1 MRQTKQKQLVD
12 VDVEII
18 DGNQLIGSV
27 IEEQDPQVEQCVNT
41 INDLPDSTDIQRIMK
56 IKQQVDAGEYDFDS
70 KLGKVVDA
78 LIDES
83 TDENPISFPVFDR

>member
-27 IEEQDPQVEQCVNT
+27 IKEQDPQVEQCVNT

-56 IKQQVDAGEYDFDS
+56 IKQQVDAGEYDFDA

-83 TDENPISFPVFDR
+83 TNENSISFPVFDR

>member
-56 IKQQVDAGEYDFDS
+56 IKQQVDAGEYDFDA

>member
-1 MRQTKQKQLVD
+1 
-12 VDVEII
+12 
-18 DGNQLIGSV
+18 
-27 IEEQDPQVEQCVNT
+27 
-41 INDLPDSTDIQRIMK
+41 MK
-56 IKQQVDAGEYDFDS
+56 IKQQVDAGEYDFDA